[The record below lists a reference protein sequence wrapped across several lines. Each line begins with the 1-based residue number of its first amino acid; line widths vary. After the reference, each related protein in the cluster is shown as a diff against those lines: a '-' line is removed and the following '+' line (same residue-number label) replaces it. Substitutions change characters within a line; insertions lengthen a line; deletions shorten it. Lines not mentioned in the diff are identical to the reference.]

1 MITYQTDGVKMPAIR
16 RRDISAWIKAVAATY
31 GKRVGDIGYIFCNDD
46 KILEVNRQYL
56 QHDYYT
62 DIITFDYSD
71 DALLTGRK
79 DTIAGDLFISLDTVR
94 TNAEQQGTTYD
105 EELHRVII
113 HGILHLCGIND
124 KGPGER
130 EVMEAEENK
139 ALKLL
144 NKLIRQ

>member
-1 MITYQTDGVKMPAIR
+1 MITYQTDGVKMPPIR
-16 RRDISAWIKAVAATY
+16 RRQISAWVKAVAATY

-62 DIITFDYSD
+62 DIITFDYCD
-71 DALLTGRK
+71 DALLTSKK

-130 EVMEAEENK
+130 EIMEAAENK

-144 NKLIRQ
+144 KEIN